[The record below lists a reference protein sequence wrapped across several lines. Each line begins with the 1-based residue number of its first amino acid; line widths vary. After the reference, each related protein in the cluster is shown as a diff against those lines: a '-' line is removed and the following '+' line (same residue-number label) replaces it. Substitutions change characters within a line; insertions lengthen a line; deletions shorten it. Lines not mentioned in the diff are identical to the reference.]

1 MEFDLQNYECSLCK
15 QDKTKPV
22 LHKHGLTIVICSNCG
37 FVYVNPRLKNEQ
49 LNSIYLH
56 NYFKNKEYGYIGY
69 ELQEV
74 LRKKN
79 FERWLKDAASFL
91 PGGKPIRALDVGCA
105 AGYCLDIM
113 KSKGWDA
120 EGLELEA
127 EMFEVLMQSG
137 YSVSKTRLE
146 ELSTAQKYS
155 VITLFD
161 VIEHIPDLDKAF
173 QQLFNL
179 LEEDGIIIIVTPD
192 HNSIQR
198 KIFRKK
204 WFQYKP
210 IEHIQYFS
218 RQTLIAFAGRN
229 GLDMVVHKRSGQYAD
244 TNFIVNRLQYY
255 QFSFL
260 SGLFNKI
267 FSFLRLKNI
276 FFYIDTGSLFTD
288 FKKK

>member
-1 MEFDLQNYECSLCK
+1 MEFDLQHYECSLCK
-15 QDKTKPV
+15 QDKAKPV
-22 LHKHGLTIVICSNCG
+22 LHKHGFTIVICSNCG

-91 PGGKPIRALDVGCA
+91 PVGKPIRALDVGCA

-127 EMFEVLMQSG
+127 EMFEVLVQSG

-161 VIEHIPDLDKAF
+161 VIEHIPNLDKAF

-229 GLDMVVHKRSGQYAD
+229 GLDMVLHKRSGQYAD

-276 FFYIDTGSLFTD
+276 FFYIDTGSLFTV

>member
-22 LHKHGLTIVICSNCG
+22 LKKDGLTIVKCSNCG

-49 LNSIYLH
+49 LCSIYLH

-69 ELQEV
+69 ELQKV

-79 FERWLKDAASFL
+79 FEKWLKDAELFL
-91 PGGKPIRALDVGCA
+91 SAGKSIRALDVGCA

-120 EGLELEA
+120 KGLELEV
-127 EMFEVLMQSG
+127 EMFEILMQSG
-137 YSVSKTRLE
+137 YSVLNTRLE
-146 ELSTAQKYS
+146 ELSTTQKYS

-161 VIEHIPDLDKAF
+161 VIEHIPDIDKAF
-173 QQLFNL
+173 LQLHDL
-179 LEEDGIIIIVTPD
+179 LEENGIIIMVTPD
-192 HNSIQR
+192 HNSFQR
-198 KIFRKK
+198 KLFGKK

-210 IEHIQYFS
+210 IEHIQYFT
-218 RQTLIAFAGRN
+218 RETLTVFAERN
-229 GLDMVVHKRSGQYAD
+229 GLHMLHHKRSGQHAD
-244 TNFIVNRLQYY
+244 AGFIVNRLQYY
-255 QFSFL
+255 QFLFL
-260 SGLFNKI
+260 SVLFNKI
-267 FSFLRLKNI
+267 FSLFGLKNK
-276 FFYIDTGSLFTD
+276 FFYIDTGSLFTV

>member
-91 PGGKPIRALDVGCA
+91 PAGKPIRALDVGCA

-127 EMFEVLMQSG
+127 EMFEVLVQSG

-218 RQTLIAFAGRN
+218 RQTLITFAGRN

-276 FFYIDTGSLFTD
+276 FFYIDTGSLFTV